1 MPSKKSWSNIFVLSL
16 VAKRWNKFFYRTP
29 KGTIDPDTEWRQQN
43 VQQKKNKIYGMVN
56 FTGQGKFLEEYN
68 KGKNSEEKKK
78 CVQDYFKDFVEKD
91 YLCKNPELVTEDEY
105 QIWHNKQ
112 NHIFKKI
119 MHQKTKKD
127 TLQSSDVYPNEVQDD
142 GDKVKDDGNFS
153 VVSFDSVIQ
162 PYKEHKIKWRLNER
176 GAIGETPIHLLFL
189 NGTET
194 HIAVAKA
201 LLEKYPELAIDFYE
215 GVEYYGETCLHLAII
230 QNNIKAVEIVLN
242 SFQRF
247 SESVEQDDILHARA
261 RGKFFAPVD
270 INRGDVKLR
279 KESFDGYAYYGEYP
293 LSFAASIGNQKIY
306 DLLIQN
312 GSKPCKTDSFGNGV
326 LHLAVIHNQPD
337 MYYHA
342 VNHPKNPA
350 DPDVCNN
357 HDLSPLALAA
367 KLGNTE
373 MFDKILEIS
382 SKRYWSYNT
391 VSCSAYPL
399 KFLDSI
405 GDKGQTN
412 WNSALMMIVQGRKD
426 SHLDMVSNQV
436 VDHLLDEKWRIFGYW
451 KFIRLLVAFIIH
463 IVCLTV
469 AVYLRPDQ
477 LADLRYGTSDM
488 DIARYAFES
497 LVVLISLIVLGL
509 AAREIYLESLSG
521 YWQNMVSIPSRAI
534 YVIGIV
540 LLLLCIPMRFLELY
554 NIEEWFLVFAVPS
567 LWSYSMFFLRISS
580 HTGPLI
586 TIIFQIFRTDVIRFA
601 IIYLIILLTSALAFD
616 YQFEGE
622 FFLSELGTI
631 MGLFQM
637 SYGEFDERVVLGGKY
652 QALTIIM
659 FVVFMIVVH
668 ILLLNMLIAMVTRTF
683 ENITQQSEK
692 VWRRQRAA
700 MIVTMERSHSK
711 RTKLAFQEEYS
722 VNIGSNRVTAEGDA
736 EINNQR
742 NKAECSSKNECFV
755 NIESERAL
763 VVIHHQKLS
772 LRQRKLN
779 IKQQMAKIGLKL
791 INSPSLISSTNE
803 TKCNNIVANA
813 RDSGKSSNL
822 KKSSFSEQE
831 N

>member
-1 MPSKKSWSNIFVLSL
+1 MSSKKSLSSIFFTSL
-16 VAKRWNKFFYRTP
+16 IVKRWNKFFYLTP
-29 KGTIDPDTEWRQQN
+29 NGEIDQDSEWKQQN
-43 VQQKKNKIYGMVN
+43 EQKEDNDIYKMVSLKGEGSFVDQYNEKSKPDNDRKNTPEDEKRVLDFFKKNIE
-56 FTGQGKFLEEYN
+56 GKYLYEEA
-68 KGKNSEEKKK
+68 EW
-78 CVQDYFKDFVEKD
+78 
-91 YLCKNPELVTEDEY
+91 VTEDDYRNWLKE
-105 QIWHNKQ
+105 QKHTQEEFMRKKMKKQ
-112 NHIFKKI
+112 EDNQ
-119 MHQKTKKD
+119 QKA
-127 TLQSSDVYPNEVQDD
+127 QND
-142 GDKVKDDGNFS
+142 GDDYS
-153 VVSFDSVIQ
+153 VVSIDSVLQ
-162 PYKEHKIKWRLNER
+162 SYEKHKTKWKLEHR
-176 GAIGETPIHLLFL
+176 GAVGETPLHLLFL
-189 NGTET
+189 NGKEK
-194 HIAVAKA
+194 HIALAKV
-201 LLEKYPELAIDFYE
+201 LLEKYPELALDFYE
-215 GVEYYGETCLHLAII
+215 SVEYYGETCLHLAII
-230 QNNIKAVEIVLN
+230 QNNIEAVEIVLN
-242 SFQRF
+242 SGQ
-247 SESVEQDDILHARA
+247 DILHARA
-261 RGKFFAPVD
+261 CGKFFAPVD

-279 KESFDGYAYYGEYP
+279 KENFDGYAYYGEYP

-306 DLLIQN
+306 DLLIERN
-312 GSKPCKTDSFGNGV
+312 GNPSKLDRLKNGV

-342 VNHPKNPA
+342 VTHPKTPA
-350 DPDVCNN
+350 DPDVCNIY
-357 HDLSPLALAA
+357 DLSPLALAA
-367 KLGNTE
+367 KLGKTE

-382 SKRYWSYNT
+382 SRRYWSYNT

-521 YWQNMVSIPSRAI
+521 YWQNLVSIPSRAI

-586 TIIFQIFRTDVIRFA
+586 TIIFRIFRTDVIRFA

-659 FVVFMIVVH
+659 FVVFMIIVH

-711 RTKLAFQEEYS
+711 KTKLAFQEEYS

-755 NIESERAL
+755 NIESQSVTKNGDAKKKERAL

-803 TKCNNIVANA
+803 TECNNRVANA

-822 KKSSFSEQE
+822 KSSFSEQE